1 FFATIKKAK
10 RMRLIEIIK
19 QNIIAAVA
27 VAMVVGFSAFKISA
41 PQPAE
46 FVWYERVGTNQ
57 YQLMDNG
64 TPSPEPSNGCG
75 TTITTLCAKG
85 FPQDAAPAE
94 EDITDATI
102 ASNRYHLP

>member
-1 FFATIKKAK
+1 MKIIELIK
-10 RMRLIEIIK
+10 R
-19 QNIIAAVA
+19 NVIAAVA

-64 TPSPEPSNGCG
+64 TPSPEPSNGCTPVE
-75 TTITTLCAKG
+75 TTICAKG
-85 FPQDAAPAE
+85 FPEASAPNP
-94 EDITDATI
+94 EDITDSTPAVT
-102 ASNRYHLP
+102 RYHL